1 VKQVQ
6 ALAELFKDHPQYRS
20 GEKRIHLTMMG
31 GTRNQEDKDRADG
44 LRRLASELGVSAS
57 QFKSPLSQAD
67 HQDNVE
73 LLENAPFGEI
83 VARLGAASI
92 GLNTMQDEH
101 FGINVVEFMVRHFS
115 PPFLDLFERLM
126 VGCWADTYRTLLCW
140 STIGYRRSS

>member
-6 ALAELFKDHPQYRS
+6 ALAELFKDHPEYRS
-20 GEKRIHLTMMG
+20 GDKKIHLTMMG

-44 LRRLASELGVSAS
+44 LRQLATGLGVSV
-57 QFKSPLSQAD
+57 SPSTWSVTPAD
-67 HQDNVE
+67 EQDNVE
-73 LLENAPFGEI
+73 LLENAPYGEI
-83 VARLGAASI
+83 VTRLGEASI

-126 VGCWADTYRTLLCW
+126 VGCWTDTYRTLLCW